1 MIVIQPKGKF
11 HIAYIRQLAKDIL
24 ISKGLSID
32 ECIKEAL
39 EWHRNMCHKSDLD
52 ERKSKQKETYQHR
65 CIHQWLL
72 IADGISTGAT
82 VWQCEF
88 CGKTEIEGEDDD

>member
-1 MIVIQPKGKF
+1 MIVIQPKGKD
-11 HIAYIRQLAKDIL
+11 HIKYIRQLAKDIL

-39 EWHRNMCHKSDLD
+39 EWHRKMCHKSDLD
-52 ERKSKQKETYQHR
+52 EQKSKQKGTHQSR
-65 CIHQWLL
+65 CIHQWLM
-72 IADGISTGAT
+72 IADGISTGET

-88 CGKTEIEGEDDD
+88 CGMTEVEGEYDD